1 MSNFSLQTTI
11 ENLPA
16 DVQFEV
22 IRDLLEVA
30 VSEYIQHYTATQ
42 WAHIITA
49 AVELACTDHREDPGK
64 YAACIDYLTRALAGD
79 YKTPAR
85 AFGPVDD
92 PVIPEIKTE
101 LSETDEWVERQ
112 LVSTARTVRS
122 EWIEGG
128 LKFEDYFYLMRA
140 RRPR

>member
-1 MSNFSLQTTI
+1 MSNLSLQTTI

-30 VSEYIQHYTATQ
+30 VSEYIQHYTTAQ

-49 AVELACTDHREDPGK
+49 AVELARTDRREDREK
-64 YAACIDYLTRALAGD
+64 YTECVDYLTRALIGD

-101 LSETDEWVERQ
+101 LSETDEWVKRQ
-112 LVSTARTVRS
+112 LVSTARTVRR
-122 EWIEGG
+122 EWIEGA
-128 LKFEDYFYLMRA
+128 LKFEEYFLKMRA
-140 RRPR
+140 VK